1 MSPAESDRSLYTN
14 NMIDF
19 LIAVLALL
27 VTLGILV
34 TFHEYGHFWVAR
46 RCGVKVLRFSVGFG
60 NPLKRWLGRDGTE
73 YVIAP
78 IPLGGYVKMLG
89 MEDTSLVDPASVPE
103 EQRNTS
109 FACKPLW
116 QRSAIVAAGPGA
128 NLLLA
133 FVIFWLVNVSFGIT
147 GVAPVVQEVRGDS
160 PAQFAGLTAGD
171 RILAVDGR
179 ETATWQEVN
188 MQLLGRIGES
198 GALNLRVAPAS
209 GVAGKDV
216 NIPIESWLGD
226 SAEPRPI
233 ADLGIVEWLIPPR
246 IGLVETGAPAA
257 AGGLREDDL
266 VLAVNDEPVGDWSEW
281 VDRIRASPELDLRV
295 VVERAGAN
303 VELLLRPESSVGE
316 DGATYGRIGAGVA
329 SVRPLDLL
337 PAESLL
343 EFRYG
348 PLEAVAPALRE
359 TWEMSLFVLGSIQ
372 KMILGLISVEHISGP
387 ITIAQVAGETATIGL
402 DTYLG
407 FLALLSISIAILN
420 LLPIPMLD
428 GGHLFFFLVEA
439 VIRRPLPEA
448 VQAWSLRL
456 GMAMVLGIM
465 VLAFYNDFNRL
476 L

>member
-1 MSPAESDRSLYTN
+1 MA
-14 NMIDF
+14 DF
-19 LIAVLALL
+19 LIAILALL

-60 NPLKRWLGRDGTE
+60 NPLKSWIGKDGTE
-73 YVIAP
+73 YAIAP
-78 IPLGGYVKMLG
+78 IPLGGYVKMQG
-89 MEDTSLVDPASVPE
+89 MEDTSLVDPASVPDSE
-103 EQRNTS
+103 RNSS

-116 QRSAIVAAGPGA
+116 QRAAIVAAGPGA

-133 FVIFWLVNVSFGIT
+133 FIIFWLINISFGNT
-147 GVAPVVQEVRGDS
+147 GIAPVVRDVVEDS
-160 PAQFAGLTAGD
+160 PAQLAGLRVGD
-171 RILAVDGR
+171 RILAVNGR
-179 ETATWQEVN
+179 DTATWREVN
-188 MQLLGRIGES
+188 MQLLSRLGET
-198 GALNLRVAPAS
+198 GEIALNIAPAS
-209 GVAGKDV
+209 GARPMTVG
-216 NIPIESWLGD
+216 IPVEAWL
-226 SAEPRPI
+226 SADTEPRPVS
-233 ADLGIVEWLIPPR
+233 DLGIVELLVPAR
-246 IGLVETGAPAA
+246 IGLVEAGAPAA
-257 AGGLREDDL
+257 VGGLRENDL
-266 VLAVNDEPVGDWSEW
+266 VVAAGGLPVRDWSHW
-281 VDRIRASPELDLRV
+281 VRIIRANPELDLNV
-295 VVERAGAN
+295 VVERAGATT
-303 VELLLRPESSVGE
+303 ELLLRPEAITAE
-316 DGATYGRIGAGVA
+316 DGSVHGRIGAGVA

-337 PAESLL
+337 PPDAVL

-348 PLEAVAPALRE
+348 LLGAVGPALSE
-359 TWEMSLFVLGSIQ
+359 TWDKSLFVLDSIR
-372 KMILGLISVEHISGP
+372 KMLVGLISVEHISGP

-402 DTYLG
+402 ETYLG

-448 VQAWSLRL
+448 LQAWSLRF

>member
-1 MSPAESDRSLYTN
+1 MA
-14 NMIDF
+14 DF
-19 LIAVLALL
+19 LIAVAALL

-78 IPLGGYVKMLG
+78 IPLGGYVKMQG
-89 MEDTSLVDPASVPE
+89 MEDTSLVDPATVPE
-103 EQRNTS
+103 AERNTS

-116 QRSAIVAAGPGA
+116 QRSAIVAAGPAA

-133 FVIFWLVNVSFGIT
+133 FLIFWLINISFGTT
-147 GVAPVVQEVRGDS
+147 GIAPVVQHVDFGT
-160 PAQFAGLTAGD
+160 PAEAAGLNPGD

-179 ETATWQEVN
+179 ETATWRDVN

-198 GALNLRVAPAS
+198 GAIDLRIAPA
-209 GVAGKDV
+209 GGDDPVDV
-216 NIPIESWLGD
+216 RIPISAWLGD

-233 ADLGIVEWLIPPR
+233 AELGMVEWLIPPR
-246 IGLVETGAPAA
+246 IGLVEAGAPAE
-257 AGGLREDDL
+257 AGGLQVGDL
-266 VLAVNDEPVGDWSEW
+266 VLSVDGTAVRDWSDW
-281 VDRIRASPELDLRV
+281 VRFIRTSPELDLRV
-295 VVERAGAN
+295 VVERAGATS
-303 VELLLRPESSVGE
+303 ELLLRPETVTADNGLE
-316 DGATYGRIGAGVA
+316 YGRIGAGVA
-329 SVRPLDLL
+329 QARPIDLL
-337 PAESLL
+337 PPESVL

-348 PLEAVAPALRE
+348 PLAAVGPALRE
-359 TWEMSLFVLGSIQ
+359 TWDMSLFVLDSIR
-372 KMILGLISVEHISGP
+372 KMLVGLVSVEHISGP